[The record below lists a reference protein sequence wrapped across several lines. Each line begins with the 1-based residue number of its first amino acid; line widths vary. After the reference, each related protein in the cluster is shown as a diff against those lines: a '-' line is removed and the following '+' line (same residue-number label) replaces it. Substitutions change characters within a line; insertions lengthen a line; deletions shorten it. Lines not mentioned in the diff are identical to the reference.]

1 HTFADALTR
10 LFLGYAM
17 PEGGQP
23 VDAWLPVEG
32 ADGSDAELL
41 GRLASF
47 VDDVDAF
54 ARRCSDDMTPVE
66 WTQLL
71 LEVLGRCFDGGVDFA
86 DSLATVR
93 DAVDAMSEAMRA
105 GAGDTPL
112 PAAVVR
118 TSLSEALD

>member
-1 HTFADALTR
+1 MRSPRATASTRRRSKTFRNGSRQGGRGGGARPRPPRPPADSAIPVARHTFADALTR

-54 ARRCSDDMTPVE
+54 AERCVVEQTPAE

-71 LEVLGRCFDGGVDFA
+71 LET
-86 DSLATVR
+86 LAQC
-93 DAVDAMSEAMRA
+93 
-105 GAGDTPL
+105 
-112 PAAVVR
+112 
-118 TSLSEALD
+118 